1 MSALHNDML
10 PPEGSKERILVD
22 DPDAR
27 ALVQDAHE
35 HMYKWPVD
43 FPGYE
48 AALTVNEE
56 GKVWKGSVR
65 LVPRRETIVELPGA
79 GDVLTEWVRER
90 LWTQGMHL
98 AWIPFDQG
106 DGKYVLSFAPED
118 EPGRPHP
125 RGRKVLLTGG
135 RLESWYRIKDHR
147 YMQIGRLAPMT
158 ERRINTIEQY
168 GSAPDGRLYASHY
181 VMTYFTLDG
190 HAVIGMESYVNDYA
204 EIQGVWLPLRRSIS
218 IGHQGAV
225 VTRVIDLLD
234 HRLLS

>member
-1 MSALHNDML
+1 MEPDQTENPLSTLHNEMA
-10 PPEGSKERILVD
+10 PAEGSKGLPFD

-27 ALVQDAHE
+27 ALVRAAHE

-56 GKVWKGSVR
+56 GRSGGDVW

-79 GDVLTEWVRER
+79 SDVFTDWVRER
-90 LWTQGMHL
+90 LRTQGMYL
-98 AWIPFDQG
+98 AWIPFEQG
-106 DGKYVLSFAPED
+106 DGKSLLSFALED
-118 EPGRPHP
+118 EPGRCHP

-147 YMQIGRLAPMT
+147 YMQIGRLTPMT
-158 ERRINTIEQY
+158 EGCINTIERY
-168 GSAPDGRLYASHY
+168 GSALDGRFCASYSVASPY

-190 HAVIGMESYVNDYA
+190 DAVIGMESDVNDYA
-204 EIQGVWLPLRRSIS
+204 EIQGVWLPLR
-218 IGHQGAV
+218 
-225 VTRVIDLLD
+225 
-234 HRLLS
+234 